1 MKDLLALYNNNIYN
15 PTNIIKY
22 EILMRM
28 LYKNKNDYIY
38 NFDIYSDERRQ
49 KSIYKNLIYKKL
61 YIITI
66 YYLF

>member
-1 MKDLLALYNNNIYN
+1 MKDVLALYNNNIYN

-28 LYKNKNDYIY
+28 FYKNKNDYIY

>member
-1 MKDLLALYNNNIYN
+1 MKDVLALYNNNIYN